1 MNKFLARWKRL
12 KLIREE
18 TNSWRGSV
26 LMKEIV
32 SVVLTFPLIKLQ
44 RWMVTLMIFIKH
56 LRDK

>member
-32 SVVLTFPLIKLQ
+32 FVVLTFPLIKLQ